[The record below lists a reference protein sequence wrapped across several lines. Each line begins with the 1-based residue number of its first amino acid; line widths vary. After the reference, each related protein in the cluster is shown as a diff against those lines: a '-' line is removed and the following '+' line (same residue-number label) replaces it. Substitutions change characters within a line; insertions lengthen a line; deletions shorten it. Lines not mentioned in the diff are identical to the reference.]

1 MLNTYSEG
9 SLKETMGEKI
19 LGEQELLV
27 KNGLT
32 VGVWG
37 K

>member
-19 LGEQELLV
+19 LGEILRD
-27 KNGLT
+27 
-32 VGVWG
+32 WG
-37 K
+37 KGRLRELELK